1 MDGIPCDF
9 LLPRELCRQDG
20 LYIDSK
26 DFRQEEFPQK
36 IKRLN
41 FEHPFSQTESGK
53 PGLAQN
59 VRTSYYGIKQ
69 EKAAGLA

>member
-1 MDGIPCDF
+1 
-9 LLPRELCRQDG
+9 LNREP
-20 LYIDSK
+20 IDSK

-59 VRTSYYGIKQ
+59 VRTSNYGIKQ